1 MRGQLLKPLDSA
13 TLDLLYYDLD
23 HREEWLREIVRD
35 RLPEKPPPVI
45 DDQLVATYFFAFRS
59 QTLTEAAK
67 EISYHATSG
76 TRHPQSGSLI
86 EQCTGKAVGVDA
98 FDATRRLGIL
108 HMAYPLKMLLQP
120 DGHLTSC
127 DILHTVAGAILFD
140 VYENQDARLVAL
152 TTPESVIRTFPG
164 PAYGPRGLRE
174 RTGFAPTEPAFGT
187 ILKPTAGITP
197 QEVGTLVEEAASCP
211 LFLFVKEDENLYPNL
226 AYSPAR
232 ERAKQAAAAIDRAR
246 DRRGSRGL
254 IFAPHVSGSP
264 HEILDTVHAVLEAG
278 ATGVMFSESFAG
290 GTVRMVREATKSLP
304 SPPAIYGH
312 NAGIGV
318 KTRCIWREVIDLLAR
333 LDGIDFRQTA
343 PVRPGTPFLRPYGLE
358 WEASEDV
365 LTKPLPGIEPVMIAR
380 AGGLDQG
387 NICTNLVDVEAR
399 GLSESVLFL
408 AGSAI
413 NSIKN
418 AQGNYDPKL
427 GALAMQ
433 QALEVHRSG
442 ELREVPR
449 GKQAVALLGIA
460 QGKQLTALATALRQR
475 YPEVGA

>member
-1 MRGQLLKPLDSA
+1 MKPIDSS
-13 TLDLLYYDLD
+13 TLDLLWYDLD
-23 HREEWLREIVRD
+23 RREERLREIVRD
-35 RLPEKPPPVI
+35 RLAEKPPPVI
-45 DDQLVATYFFAFRS
+45 DDQVVATYFFAFRT

-76 TRHPQSGSLI
+76 TRHPPPGSLI

-98 FDATRRLGIL
+98 FDATGRLGIL

-140 VYENQDARLVAL
+140 VYENQDARLIAL
-152 TTPESVIRTFPG
+152 TMPERVIRTFPG
-164 PAYGPRGLRE
+164 PAYGPGGLRQ
-174 RTGFAPTEPAFGT
+174 RTRFAPIEPAFAT

-197 QEVGTLVEEAASCP
+197 GEVGALVEEAASCP

-226 AYSPAR
+226 DYSPAR
-232 ERAKQAAAAIDRAR
+232 ERARQAAAAIERAKG
-246 DRRGSRGL
+246 RRGGRGL

-264 HEILDTVHAVLEAG
+264 HEILDTVHAVVEAG

-304 SPPAIYGH
+304 NPPAIYGH

-318 KTRCIWREVIDLLAR
+318 KTRCIWREAIDLLAR

-343 PVRPGTPFLRPYGLE
+343 PLRPGMPFLRPYGLE
-358 WEASEDV
+358 WEASEQV
-365 LTKPLPGIEPVMIAR
+365 LTQPLADIKPVMIAR

-387 NICTNLVDVEAR
+387 NICMNLADVEAR
-399 GLSESVLFL
+399 DISENVLFL

-418 AQGNYDPKL
+418 THGKYDPKL
-427 GALAMQ
+427 GAEAMQ
-433 QALEVHRSG
+433 QALNVHRTG
-442 ELREVPR
+442 EVRDVPR
-449 GKQAVALLGIA
+449 DKQAATLLDIA
-460 QGKQLTALATALRQR
+460 RRKQLTALATAVRQR
-475 YPEVGA
+475 YPELLA